1 MTSDKNTHNK
11 KLPQGLS
18 VTVKFKTTG
27 LKIIFAA
34 TSAFCLLY
42 IGILAMEF
50 YDSILNIK

>member
-18 VTVKFKTTG
+18 VTVNFKTTG

-42 IGILAMEF
+42 IRNFSNGIL
-50 YDSILNIK
+50 